1 MTPSDLTGLPDN
13 ILRKMVEE
21 ARAEAAR
28 QALLVQR
35 YEPAYLGLPHVVR
48 ERNEAR
54 ADCVRMSM
62 RAGELGIEVAR
73 LEGLLLSVAR
83 VIRGRDGLPCWCD
96 DYDARPDHTHSAKC
110 IEARR
115 IRAKREKGEARTT
128 CRHGVQ
134 WPDFCQFN
142 CAIGKPAQREKEK

>member
-1 MTPSDLTGLPDN
+1 MVKA
-13 ILRKMVEE
+13 LRKERDSLREE
-21 ARAEAAR
+21 NARLAA
-28 QALLVQR
+28 LVQQ
-35 YEPAYLGLPHVVR
+35 YHPAYLGLPHVVR
-48 ERNEAR
+48 ERDEAR

-115 IRAKREKGEARTT
+115 IRA
-128 CRHGVQ
+128 
-134 WPDFCQFN
+134 
-142 CAIGKPAQREKEK
+142 QREEKP